1 MEHELVTE
9 LLERHHCYRDM
20 FSKQL
25 DLKYNTNFQSL

>member
-1 MEHELVTE
+1 MEDGLVTE
-9 LLERHHCYRDM
+9 LLERHHYRDI